1 MKYDIFPILEK
12 NPVLHMSQKPPDNRE
27 TEGVK
32 TLLGDPKKAILKLA
46 LPMIVAMSVHTI
58 YNIVDA
64 IWVSGLGAD
73 ALAAVGF
80 FFPFFFMSMAIAMGL
95 GMGGGSAISRRIG
108 GGDKEGA
115 DSVASH
121 TIVIMVIM
129 AGLFTVPLLLFARP
143 IFRAIGA
150 GSTIDMTVSYSRVM
164 FGGTLIIFFANIAN
178 ALLRSEGDAK
188 RAMYAMMLGGVL
200 NIILDPLFIF
210 EELPLYKLVIYGW
223 APFGDLSVPLLGL
236 GVAGAAWATMISM
249 TVTSLL
255 LFNWLFRRRD
265 TYLSFRFRGF
275 KFNWLIIKDII
286 RVGIPSTVMQLSMSI
301 MMLIMNIIV
310 VRVGGEDGIA
320 VFTTGWRVST
330 LAILP
335 LMGIATAVISVTGAA
350 YGTKNYRKM
359 RIAFIYAVKVGI
371 VIEIAIA
378 FLTLL
383 LAKQITAVFTWSAD
397 SARISGDLVHFIR
410 IMCFFY
416 PAVAFGMLS
425 SAMFQGTGKGW
436 YALIVTLIR
445 TVVLTP
451 PFTILFA
458 YALDMGLT
466 GIWLGIVYANTVGAT
481 ISFIWARR
489 FIRGLLRGAKREKKS
504 SYY

>member
-1 MKYDIFPILEK
+1 MSRKPFP
-12 NPVLHMSQKPPDNRE
+12 NTE
-27 TEGVK
+27 TVGVK
-32 TLLGDPKKAILKLA
+32 TLLGDPKKAIIKLA

-64 IWVSGLGAD
+64 MWVSGLGAG
-73 ALAAVGF
+73 ALTAVGF
-80 FFPFFFMSMAIAMGL
+80 FFPFFFMSMAIATGL
-95 GMGGGSAISRRIG
+95 GVGGGSAISRRIG
-108 GGDKEGA
+108 AKDKEGA

-121 TIVIMVIM
+121 TVVIMVIM
-129 AGLFTVPLLLFARP
+129 AALFTIPLLLFARP

-164 FGGTLIIFFANIAN
+164 FGGTLIIFFVNIAN

-210 EELPLYKLVIYGW
+210 EELPLYKLVIFGW
-223 APFGDLSVPLLGL
+223 APFGNLSIPLLDL

-249 TVTSLL
+249 TITSLL
-255 LFNWLFRRRD
+255 LFNWLFLRKD
-265 TYLSFRFRGF
+265 TYVSFIFRSF
-275 KFNWLIIKDII
+275 KFNWAIIKDII

-301 MMLIMNIIV
+301 LMLIMSIIV
-310 VRVGGEDGIA
+310 VRVGGEDGVA
-320 VFTTGWRVST
+320 VFATGWRVST

-335 LMGIATAVISVTGAA
+335 LMGIATAVVSVTGAA
-350 YGTKNYRKM
+350 YGTKNFRKLHT
-359 RIAFIYAVKVGI
+359 AFIYAVKVGI
-371 VIEIAIA
+371 VIEIVIA
-378 FLTLL
+378 VLTLI
-383 LAKQITAVFTWSAD
+383 LASQITALFTWSED
-397 SARISGDLVHFIR
+397 SVRISGDLVTFIR

-425 SAMFQGTGKGW
+425 SSMFQGTGKGSN
-436 YALIVTLIR
+436 ALIVTIIR

-458 YALDMGLT
+458 YTLGMGLT
-466 GIWLGIVYANTVGAT
+466 GIWLGIVCANTMGAA
-481 ISFIWARR
+481 ISFIWALH
-489 FIRGLLRGAKREKKS
+489 FIRALIQGRNRPGLANKE
-504 SYY
+504 